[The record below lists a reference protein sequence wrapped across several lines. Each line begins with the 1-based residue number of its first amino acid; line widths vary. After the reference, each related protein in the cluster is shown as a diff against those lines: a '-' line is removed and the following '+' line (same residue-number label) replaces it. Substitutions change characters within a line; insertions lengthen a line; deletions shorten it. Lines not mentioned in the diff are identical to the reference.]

1 MSNRFLGD
9 KAFYRRVIAIA
20 IPIIIQNSITQ
31 FVQLLD
37 NIMVGQVGTLEMS
50 GVSIANQ
57 LILIFNLCVFGANS
71 GAGIFTAQFY
81 GSKNHDGIRYTIRYK
96 ILVCTLLSILG
107 VGVLFFFGEDLIQT
121 FLQGEGQPEDARQ
134 ILGFSFEYMK
144 IMFLGFL
151 PFAISNAY
159 SCTLRECDRTTL
171 PMVGGITAVLTNLA
185 LNYVLIFGHFGAPK
199 MGVNGAAVATVIS
212 RYVELLVVV
221 LWSHCRKQQY
231 PFLKGVYRSLRIPLK
246 LAKHITRKGMPL
258 MINECFWST
267 GIALI
272 AQSYSTCGLEVVPAI
287 NIADTIN
294 NFSNVINFALGST
307 VAIIMGQMMG
317 AGEEKKDIQIANT
330 RLAVLAV
337 VFGVIFAALL
347 SAVSGLF
354 PLLYNT
360 TDSVRSL
367 ATSLIL
373 ISAFMKPFQAYAYSG
388 YYTLRSGGKS
398 LLTMVYDS
406 GLLWALTLPL
416 AFCLSQ
422 FTDLPIIPLYA
433 ICQSCDLV
441 KTVLCYFLVRKGTWI
456 QNLTQ

>member
-1 MSNRFLGD
+1 MGYRLLGD
-9 KAFYRRVIAIA
+9 KAFYRKVIAIA

-81 GSKNHDGIRYTIRYK
+81 GSRDHDGIRYTIRYK
-96 ILVCTLLSILG
+96 MLVCLILSALG
-107 VGVLFFFGEDLIQT
+107 IFGFSLFGRDLIQT
-121 FLQGEGQPEDARQ
+121 FLQGQGKPEDAQQ
-134 ILGFSFEYMK
+134 ILGHSFDYMK

-151 PFAISNAY
+151 PFAINNAY
-159 SCTLRECDRTTL
+159 SCTLRECERTVL
-171 PMVGGITAVLTNLA
+171 PMVGGIAAVLTNLV

-199 MGVNGAAVATVIS
+199 LGVNGAAVATVIS
-212 RYVELLVVV
+212 RFVELAVVV
-221 LWSHCRKQQY
+221 GWSHLHRKQF
-231 PFLKGVYRSLRIPLK
+231 PFLKGVYRSLRIPLNLTK
-246 LAKHITRKGMPL
+246 RITLKGMPL
-258 MINECFWST
+258 MINECFWSV

-272 AQSYSTCGLEVVPAI
+272 AQSYSTCGLDVVPAI

-294 NFSNVINFALGST
+294 NFSNVVNFALGST

-317 AGEEKKDIQIANT
+317 AGEAKKDIQAANT
-330 RLAVLAV
+330 RLAILAV
-337 VFGVIFAALL
+337 FFGVFFAILL
-347 SAVSGLF
+347 SSISGLF
-354 PLLYNT
+354 PMLYNT
-360 TDSVRSL
+360 TPEVRGL
-367 ATSLIL
+367 ASGLIL
-373 ISAFMKPFQAYAYSG
+373 ISAFMKPFQAYVYTG

-398 LLTMVYDS
+398 LTTMLYDS

-416 AFCLSQ
+416 AFCLSR